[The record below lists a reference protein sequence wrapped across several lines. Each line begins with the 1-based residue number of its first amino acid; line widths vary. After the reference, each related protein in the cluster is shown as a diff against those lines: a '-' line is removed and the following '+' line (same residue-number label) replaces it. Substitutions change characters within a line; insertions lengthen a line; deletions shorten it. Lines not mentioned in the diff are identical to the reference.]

1 MNGGSKW
8 AAAVPTGPWRTRPRG
23 RSLRVRCFGGRRLPS
38 LFHTCRVRRHP
49 HDPPGVVRSAGSSP
63 PAAHEPCVATRVLP
77 VGLEA
82 LLHRRVRDVGSP
94 FPRCHI
100 TILPWVLIPLEATPA
115 LVGSRGLPRVR
126 SRRSGRGRSHSGPE
140 SVRGGSRS
148 HRWLQTS
155 WGFRRQR
162 TASTWGRGSIPKK
175 GATHTGVWLA
185 VSVGLGPLTSSCEKV
200 PFHLSATDFP
210 RCVSGSHQQTFDLA
224 VLRTNLG
231 PGANLTLLRAHCV
244 QVAQTPVS

>member
-49 HDPPGVVRSAGSSP
+49 HDPPGVVRGDDGSP

-82 LLHRRVRDVGSP
+82 LLHRRVRDVGSRFRGAP
-94 FPRCHI
+94 SRSFHGF
-100 TILPWVLIPLEATPA
+100 LIPLEATPA

-126 SRRSGRGRSHSGPE
+126 SLRSWRGRNHSGTE
-140 SVRGGSRS
+140 SVRGGCRN
-148 HRWLQTS
+148 HRWLPTS

-162 TASTWGRGSIPKK
+162 TASTWGRGSIRGRSHPHRSVV
-175 GATHTGVWLA
+175 GRFRRSGDRSRSFIYA
-185 VSVGLGPLTSSCEKV
+185 VS
-200 PFHLSATDFP
+200 
-210 RCVSGSHQQTFDLA
+210 
-224 VLRTNLG
+224 
-231 PGANLTLLRAHCV
+231 
-244 QVAQTPVS
+244 